1 MGTTNLDIIMTNHG
15 INSESSE
22 DLSYLYQDEI
32 KNSKKHQY
40 SHQHKGGEFMSKNI
54 MIRAEQLS
62 SDFVNNSDKP
72 SGGFPPIYIL
82 TQKDKDIDK
91 DPSKNRQIA
100 ARKTAISIRDILKS
114 KK

>member
-1 MGTTNLDIIMTNHG
+1 MSSSIDAIMANHHI

-22 DLSYLYQDEI
+22 DLSYLYQDDI
-32 KNSKKHQY
+32 QKTQQKKTQ
-40 SHQHKGGEFMSKNI
+40 SGGLMS
-54 MIRAEQLS
+54 RVEQLS
-62 SDFVNNSDKP
+62 DEFSKSTDRP

-82 TQKDKDIDK
+82 TQKDKDIEK
-91 DPSKNRQIA
+91 DQSKNRQIA

>member
-1 MGTTNLDIIMTNHG
+1 MSSRIDVIMTNNHI

-22 DLSYLYQDEI
+22 DLSYLYQGDIE
-32 KNSKKHQY
+32 KVQKHVQF
-40 SHQHKGGEFMSKNI
+40 GGLMS
-54 MIRAEQLS
+54 RVEQLS
-62 SDFVNNSDKP
+62 DEFSKSTDKP

-82 TQKDKDIDK
+82 TQKDKDIEK
-91 DPSKNRQIA
+91 DQSKNRQIA